1 MAIVR
6 VPILYNGEWT
16 QENGEYRLIGTQIR
30 GIKVPHSTTLE
41 QLVEKVVKVISIDL
55 SEFVISMKFKFK
67 TSSEPLPPMEI
78 LNDCDVEFFLKE
90 ANSGFRNPLCI
101 TYEPSQPEVDRV
113 RIEDD
118 SFIPHPT
125 EVHLD
130 VEDRMIPD
138 IEARTVHLD
147 AEDMTLPNIEA
158 RTDSPPVLTI
168 IQPRCSNNYLPRL
181 GLLASSNSISTNDSF
196 VSVDNLASNEVGDD
210 SDGFMERQQFS
221 SKEVLQGKLSA
232 YAIAR
237 NFEYKTFKSG
247 KNLLVVTCV
256 DKNYKWHLRAVKVN
270 NCGMFEIRKYCHVH
284 SCSHDVL
291 KKDHRQASAKLIA
304 QNIQFK
310 YDGSSSS
317 YRAADIRQDFQQQYG
332 YDISYHKA
340 WRARECA
347 MQIVRG
353 SPEESY
359 KLLPQYMAML
369 EKKNLG
375 ARTFLEIDN
384 TNHFKYFFMAIGSS
398 LRGFSSSIRLVIAID
413 GTFLKGKYKGTMFI
427 ATCKDGNNQI
437 YPLAFGV
444 GDSENDASWLWFFTK
459 LRESI
464 GEVENLVF
472 ISDRHPSI
480 KKSVSTVFPNATYGV
495 CTYHLKQNLRTHFKD
510 VDVGGIFEAASKAYR
525 LTHFTYYMNEIY
537 KVSEAVGKYLEEAG
551 IDKWARSHFD
561 GRRYN
566 IMNTNIAK
574 CMNGILKSDRLLP
587 IHKLMDGIID
597 KLREW
602 FCKRREE
609 AAATNSRLTKWA
621 DKEVRSRQIA
631 SQNFRVINLNLYEFI
646 VKDGD
651 LDGHV
656 NMLEKTCTC
665 REFQLEQL
673 PCVHAVA
680 VCRHRD
686 FSIYDYCS
694 HYYSSDAWVL
704 AYSETIYPVGPQEGW
719 DVSGDVCAREVHP
732 PLEKRSSGRPKN
744 NRIPSRGEE
753 KVPRKCSRC
762 GGRGYNRLKCMT
774 PMSLHE

>member
-1 MAIVR
+1 MVTVR

-16 QENGEYRLIGTQIR
+16 QENGEYRFTGTQIR

-41 QLVEKVVKVISIDL
+41 QFVEKVAEVISIDL

-78 LNDCDVEFFLKE
+78 LNDCDVEFFLEE
-90 ANSGFRNPLCI
+90 ANSGFRNSLCI
-101 TYEPSQPEVDRV
+101 TYERRVNIIEPNGEIRAKNSPPARHLSWEESHYYPTVDLSASQPEVDRV
-113 RIEDD
+113 GIEDD
-118 SFIPHPT
+118 SFIPHPI
-125 EVHLD
+125 EVHLN
-130 VEDRMIPD
+130 VEDRMVPD
-138 IEARTVHLD
+138 IEAQNVHLD
-147 AEDMTLPNIEA
+147 AEDMTLPNIEV

-196 VSVDNLASNEVGDD
+196 LTVDNLVSNEVGDD
-210 SDGFMERQQFS
+210 SDGFIERQQFS

-232 YAIAR
+232 YAITR

-256 DKNYKWHLRAVKVN
+256 DKNCKWRLRAVKVN
-270 NCGMFEIRKYCHVH
+270 NCGMFKIRKYCHVH
-284 SCSHDVL
+284 SCSHDVS

-310 YDGSSSS
+310 YDGSSSL
-317 YRAADIRQDFQQQYG
+317 YKAADIRHDFQQQYG

-369 EKKNLG
+369 EKKNLRT
-375 ARTFLEIDN
+375 RTFLEVDD

-398 LRGFSSSIRLVIAID
+398 LRGFSSSIRPVIAVD
-413 GTFLKGKYKGTMFI
+413 GTFLEGKYKGTMFI

-444 GDSENDASWLWFFTK
+444 GDN
-459 LRESI
+459 
-464 GEVENLVF
+464 
-472 ISDRHPSI
+472 
-480 KKSVSTVFPNATYGV
+480 
-495 CTYHLKQNLRTHFKD
+495 

-537 KVSEAVGKYLEEAG
+537 KFSEAVGKYLEEAG

-574 CMNGILKSDRLLP
+574 CMNGILKSNRLLP

-609 AAATNSRLTKWA
+609 AAATNSRLIKWA
-621 DKEVRSRQIA
+621 DKVVRSRQIV
-631 SQNFRVINLNLYEFI
+631 SKNFRVINLNLYEFI

-656 NMLEKTCTC
+656 NMLAKTCTC

-686 FSIYDYCS
+686 FSIYDYCFY
-694 HYYSSDAWVL
+694 YYSSDAWVL
-704 AYSETIYPVGPQEGW
+704 AYSETIYPIGP
-719 DVSGDVCAREVHP
+719 
-732 PLEKRSSGRPKN
+732 
-744 NRIPSRGEE
+744 
-753 KVPRKCSRC
+753 
-762 GGRGYNRLKCMT
+762 
-774 PMSLHE
+774 